1 MIPRTK
7 VNYSFAD
14 LARSCFSGIGRH
26 QFTDRL
32 TQKLGEMFGERHAL
46 LTGSGRGALYM
57 LLRALP
63 HNTVVVPAYTCKAVV
78 EAVKLAGKQ
87 VVYVEAEPNGFNM
100 DPLPLAPLLDEDV
113 IVLATHQFGIP
124 CDIEAIVRL
133 CEDSG
138 AFLIEDAAAS
148 MGSRVDTR
156 LTGTFGDAAFFS
168 FDSTKLVTVPLKGGF
183 LTVKDEAIFEQVRGV
198 DAQEARPMPWW
209 FHIKLLCLA
218 SALVLLENPL
228 LYRIFH
234 TVIFRWRNRF
244 TADSSELDLHLGA
257 FYRYRLAEWQAWL
270 ALRQLDQFDDLVK
283 ARRRLYAEYR
293 RRLQGSK
300 TFVLPPQDTKEEW
313 ACIRFPIRVADDKLL
328 FYRSAIKRGVDF
340 AFSFT
345 FIVCPQRFERAH
357 RLAASVLD
365 LPFYYKLS
373 ESEIDT
379 VVSVLRQLDREGV
392 PP

>member
-7 VNYSFAD
+7 VNYNLMD
-14 LARSCFSGIGRH
+14 LARSCFAGTGQHAFS
-26 QFTDRL
+26 DRL
-32 TQKLGEMFGERHAL
+32 TRKLGEMFGERHVL
-46 LTGSGRGALYM
+46 LTASGRGALYM

-63 HNTVVVPAYTCKAVV
+63 QSTAVVPAYTCKAVV
-78 EAVKLAGKQ
+78 EAVKLAGKHI
-87 VVYVEAEPNGFNM
+87 VYVEAEPDGFNM
-100 DPLPLAPLLDEDV
+100 DPLALVPLLGEDA

-124 CDIEAIVRL
+124 CDIETIVRL
-133 CEDSG
+133 CEETG

-148 MGSRVDTR
+148 MGSRIGRR

-183 LTVKDEAIFEQVRGV
+183 LTIKDAAVFERVQQVHSQV
-198 DAQEARPMPWW
+198 MRPMPWW
-209 FHIKLLCLA
+209 AHLKLLCLA
-218 SALVLLENPL
+218 TALVLLENHL

-234 TVIFRWRNRF
+234 TVIFRWRNRY
-244 TADSSELDLHLGA
+244 TADSTQLDLHLGA
-257 FYRYRLAEWQAWL
+257 FYRYGLAGWQAWL

-283 ARRRLYAEYR
+283 VRRRLYAEYY

-313 ACIRFPIRVADDKLL
+313 ACIRFPIRVAGDKLS
-328 FYRSAIKRGVDF
+328 FYRSAVKKGIDF

-373 ESEIDT
+373 EREIDQ
-379 VVSVLRQLDREGV
+379 VIAVLRQLDSEGV
-392 PP
+392 PQ